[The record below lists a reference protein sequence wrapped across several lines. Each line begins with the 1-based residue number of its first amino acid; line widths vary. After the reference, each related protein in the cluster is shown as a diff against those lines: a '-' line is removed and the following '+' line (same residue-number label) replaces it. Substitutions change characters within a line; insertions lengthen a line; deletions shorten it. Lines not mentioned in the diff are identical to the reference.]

1 MSFDRNEKLIKVDGE
16 PSLVRHNL
24 TGAVLNINKNE
35 VELAR
40 ERKKL
45 RKEKEQEFEDLKNEV
60 GEIKE
65 LLLKLIEKQ

>member
-1 MSFDRNEKLIKVDGE
+1 MEYMKVKDYPG
-16 PSLVRHNL
+16 LVRDPESQ
-24 TGAVLNINKNE
+24 AILNINKTE
-35 VELAR
+35 IEIAR

-45 RKEKEQEFEDLKNEV
+45 RKQKEQEFETLKNEV

>member
-1 MSFDRNEKLIKVDGE
+1 MEYMKVKDHPG
-16 PSLVRHNL
+16 LVRDPESQ
-24 TGAVLNINKNE
+24 AILNINKTE
-35 VELAR
+35 IEIAR

-45 RKEKEQEFEDLKNEV
+45 RKQKEQEFETLKDEV

>member
-1 MSFDRNEKLIKVDGE
+1 MKEIIKVEGH
-16 PSLVRHNL
+16 PGFVRN
-24 TGAVLNINKNE
+24 ADNNVILNINKTE
-35 VELAR
+35 IEIAR

-45 RKEKEQEFEDLKNEV
+45 RKQKEQEFETLKNEV

>member
-1 MSFDRNEKLIKVDGE
+1 MKVKDHPG
-16 PSLVRHNL
+16 LVRDPESQ
-24 TGAVLNINKNE
+24 AILNINKTE
-35 VELAR
+35 IEIAR

-45 RKEKEQEFEDLKNEV
+45 RKQKEQEFETLKNEV

>member
-1 MSFDRNEKLIKVDGE
+1 MKETIKVEGH
-16 PSLVRHNL
+16 PGFVRN
-24 TGAVLNINKNE
+24 ADNNVILNINKTE
-35 VELAR
+35 IEIAR

-45 RKEKEQEFEDLKNEV
+45 RKQKEQEFETLKNEV

>member
-1 MSFDRNEKLIKVDGE
+1 MEYMKVKDHPG
-16 PSLVRHNL
+16 LVRDPESQ
-24 TGAVLNINKNE
+24 AILNINKTE
-35 VELAR
+35 IEIAR

-45 RKEKEQEFEDLKNEV
+45 RKQKEQEFETLKNEV

>member
-1 MSFDRNEKLIKVDGE
+1 MKEIIKVEGH
-16 PSLVRHNL
+16 PGFVRN
-24 TGAVLNINKNE
+24 ADNNVILNINKTE
-35 VELAR
+35 IEIAR

-45 RKEKEQEFEDLKNEV
+45 RKQKEQEFETLKDEV